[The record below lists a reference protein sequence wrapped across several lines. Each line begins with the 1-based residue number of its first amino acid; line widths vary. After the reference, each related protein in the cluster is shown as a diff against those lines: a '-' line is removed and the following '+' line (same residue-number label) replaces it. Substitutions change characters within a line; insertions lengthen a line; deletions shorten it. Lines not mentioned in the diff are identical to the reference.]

1 MIGASLHVLSA
12 GSSNIVIWPIC
23 GAPSICVLI
32 AKSGLCRS
40 SIRRRENSQN
50 AELFDMKTG

>member
-1 MIGASLHVLSA
+1 MSFPQAEQHF
-12 GSSNIVIWPIC
+12 IWPIY

-32 AKSGLCRS
+32 AKSGLGS
-40 SIRRRENSQN
+40 SNIRRRKNSQN